1 MAFDAHKNFALSL
14 VAVAPTPATSG
25 TSLTVT
31 AGEGAGFPAV
41 PFNATLA
48 PPSGVPTRANAEIV
62 RVTARSGDVL
72 TITRAQEGS
81 TARSVQIGD
90 LIAATITAK
99 SLTDIETPTD
109 FLISNSLAIGAGNP
123 AQNGA
128 IRLENST
135 AGSWRGVLAFRNQAN
150 TADVVGAFCDANS
163 GVNIGIAP
171 AATIVLSASGSI
183 NSSTQPRAS
192 AQRAASQSIA
202 SASWLYLSFDTE
214 LFDVGNC
221 FSLASPTAVYVPAG
235 GAGVYLLTAYAGFDA
250 NATGARYIQV
260 QRNGVGVQM
269 LTAVPIP
276 GDVTTMTITVLTTL
290 AAGDPLQVAVFQ
302 NSGIALNVTG
312 TLSMVKLW

>member
-41 PFNATLA
+41 PFNATIA

-81 TARSVQIGD
+81 TARSIQIGD

-99 SLTDIETPTD
+99 SLTDIEAPTD
-109 FLISNSLAIGAGNP
+109 LVVSNSVAVGAGSP

-128 IRLENST
+128 MRLENSSVG
-135 AGSWRGVLAFRNQAN
+135 AWRGVVSARNQAN
-150 TADVVGAFCDANS
+150 TTDIVMLYLDINNGVTLGGAP
-163 GVNIGIAP
+163 GGMVTVTP
-171 AATIVLSASGSI
+171 SGSI
-183 NSSTQPRAS
+183 NSSTQPRAGAS
-192 AQRAASQSIA
+192 RAAVQA
-202 SASWLYLSFDTE
+202 FPNATWTNLTFDTE

-221 FSLASPTAVYVPAG
+221 FSLASPTALSVPLG
-235 GAGVYLLTAYAGFDA
+235 GAGLYLVVGMATFAG
-250 NATGARYIQV
+250 NATGARYLQIV
-260 QRNGVGVQM
+260 KNDVGQLM
-269 LTAVPIP
+269 MSAAAFADICTIPILLPMVLNP
-276 GDVTTMTITVLTTL
+276 GD
-290 AAGDPLQVAVFQ
+290 ALQLQ
-302 NSGIALNVTG
+302 GYQSSGGSLNVQG
-312 TLSMVKLW
+312 NFFMLKLW